1 MKLRLFRQVLALTL
15 SFQLVSGPVWAE
27 NNATQTTA
35 VQNQPAA
42 QVVGNQPANQV
53 ANQPN
58 PATLQEATQPV
69 GQRAEYGEYQATVD
83 ACEKAVDSTKKSCDE
98 GIAASASAFLPIGS
112 TTTSSNIS
120 NASTAAAQTEAG
132 QLTVIAAAKAC
143 RALFATS
150 CVAKCEEKNLGPE
163 PVQSA
168 PPTPADVQ
176 RLKDYEQ
183 AKVTMKH
190 RLDSGGIF
198 KGGPSC
204 KSVVNN
210 ALQQF
215 ASGATTAQAGK
226 KGMGDIMK
234 YLIGAAVIGGGY
246 MLLKGKGKDKEAEE
260 KAKTDAANGVI
271 KDSSGNDLACFTP
284 DNFTRSECKSTL
296 ISMCQGEKADTSG
309 CRSFEAAY
317 CANEGS
323 GSNYCLYAETKV
335 YCAQSGDGI
344 AKSPACT
351 WKSSR
356 PSSCLTSPEDV
367 GCLASGTAEALTL
380 SCANYPNDP
389 LCAANSAG
397 RVVVQGGSSTT
408 TTPVA
413 TTSKVGASS
422 MSSVI
427 GTSSARTPAS
437 SLQVISS
444 SENMWS
450 SSSAAVKNA
459 CATGALVN
467 CM

>member
-15 SFQLVSGPVWAE
+15 SFQLVSGPVWAQ
-27 NNATQTTA
+27 NNATQT
-35 VQNQPAA
+35 PP
-42 QVVGNQPANQV
+42 GNQPEAQLAAFPENAPAV
-53 ANQPN
+53 A
-58 PATLQEATQPV
+58 
-69 GQRAEYGEYQATVD
+69 GQYGRYINIVK
-83 ACEKAVDSTKKSCDE
+83 ACESATKVTKDTCRSAENTASAAAHIFGSQAANGAKSGAVTQTVTVADRNYTQFNDVITAAGGMCTKAFGEQCTVKCDVKLLPPANIGLIPEEGQHRAKAVEEMTEDMADCTKKKDE
-98 GIAASASAFLPIGS
+98 LVTKITDTKLSIAS
-112 TTTSSNIS
+112 
-120 NASTAAAQTEAG
+120 
-132 QLTVIAAAKAC
+132 
-143 RALFATS
+143 
-150 CVAKCEEKNLGPE
+150 
-163 PVQSA
+163 
-168 PPTPADVQ
+168 
-176 RLKDYEQ
+176 
-183 AKVTMKH
+183 
-190 RLDSGGIF
+190 
-198 KGGPSC
+198 
-204 KSVVNN
+204 
-210 ALQQF
+210 
-215 ASGATTAQAGK
+215 GK
-226 KGMGDIMK
+226 KGLGDIWK
-234 YLIGAAVIGGGY
+234 YVAGAAVIGGGY

-284 DNFTRSECKSTL
+284 ENFTRSECKSTL

-344 AKSPACT
+344 SKSPACT

-444 SENMWS
+444 SDNMWS